1 MTVDLAV
8 MLNIA
13 REAVH
18 LGTRRLKTQAVQQVI
33 AKGDRDMATDIDHT
47 IEREILAFLAERTP
61 GIDRFGEESGGNLAT
76 PHRWVLDPVDGTLN
90 LVHGLPL
97 YGVSLAL
104 TDGIRPLLGVI
115 SLPALDHTYWAA
127 PGIGAW
133 RDGNP
138 IAPSTVNRLS
148 EAMITIGDYGTGDD
162 APERNAVA
170 IALHTALA
178 PVAGKVRMLGSA
190 AVDLA
195 LVADG
200 TLDASITL
208 GNRDWDMA
216 AGVAIARAAGAA
228 VTDTAGSPHD
238 SRSLTTIA
246 TAPGLTGAI
255 LHILATATTGTR
267 YASDRRA
274 ASC

>member
-1 MTVDLAV
+1 MKIDLAV
-8 MLNIA
+8 MLDVA
-13 REAVH
+13 RDAVRR
-18 LGTRRLKTQAVQQVI
+18 GTRRLKTQAVQQVVT
-33 AKGDRDMATDIDHT
+33 KGDRDVATDLDHA
-47 IEREILAFLAERTP
+47 IEREILTFLAERTP
-61 GIDRFGEESGGNLAT
+61 GIDRFGEESGGNPAT

-104 TDGIRPLLGVI
+104 TDGIQPLLGVI
-115 SLPALDHTYWAA
+115 SLPALDRTYWAA

-133 RDGNP
+133 RDGHP
-138 IAPSTVNRLS
+138 IAPSTVSGLPA
-148 EAMITIGDYGTGDD
+148 AMIAIGDYGTGDD

-170 IALHTALA
+170 VALHTALA
-178 PVAGKVRMLGSA
+178 PVAEKVRMLGSA

-228 VTDTAGSPHD
+228 VIDTDGSPHD

-246 TAPGLTGAI
+246 SAPGLTGAL
-255 LHILATATTGTR
+255 LHILTTATTGTR
-267 YASDRRA
+267 YVRRA

>member
-1 MTVDLAV
+1 MMIDVAV
-8 MLNIA
+8 LLDIA
-13 REAVH
+13 LDAVH
-18 LGTRRLKTQAVQQVI
+18 CGIQRLKTQAVQQVM
-33 AKGDRDMATDIDHT
+33 AKGDRDVATDLDHT

-61 GIDRFGEESGGNLAT
+61 SIDRFGEESGGNPAT
-76 PHRWVLDPVDGTLN
+76 PHRWILDPIDGTLN

-115 SLPALDHTYWAA
+115 SLPALDRTYWAA

-138 IAPSTVNRLS
+138 IAPSTVTGLPK
-148 EAMITIGDYGTGDD
+148 AMIAIGDYGTGDD

-170 IALHTALA
+170 VALHTALA

-228 VTDTAGSPHD
+228 VTDTDGNPHD

-246 TAPGLTGAI
+246 TAPGVTGAV
-255 LHILATATTGTR
+255 LRILATATTGTR
-267 YASDRRA
+267 YDRSA
-274 ASC
+274 TAC

>member
-1 MTVDLAV
+1 MTTDLAS
-8 MLNIA
+8 MLNVA
-13 REAVH
+13 RDAVQ
-18 LGTRRLKTQAVQQVI
+18 LGTRRLKTQSVRQVT
-33 AKGDRDMATDIDHT
+33 AKGIRDVATDLDHAV
-47 IEREILAFLAERTP
+47 EGEILAFLAARTP
-61 GIDRFGEESGGNLAT
+61 GIDRFGEESGGNLTT
-76 PHRWVLDPVDGTLN
+76 PLRWVLDPVDGTLN

-104 TDGIRPLLGVI
+104 TDGVRPLLGVI
-115 SLPALDHTYWAA
+115 SLPALERTYWGA

-133 RDGNP
+133 RDGTP
-138 IAPSTVNRLS
+138 IAPSTVNNLPD
-148 EAMITIGDYGTGDD
+148 AMVAIGDYGTGDD

-170 IALHTALA
+170 IALHAALA

-216 AGVAIARAAGAA
+216 AGVAVAQAAGAA
-228 VTDTAGSPHD
+228 VTDTDGSPHE
-238 SRSLTTIA
+238 SRSQTTIA
-246 TAPGLTGAI
+246 LAPGLTGDV
-255 LHILATATTGTR
+255 LRVLAGATVGTR
-267 YASDRRA
+267 YAPDRRA
-274 ASC
+274 TSC

>member
-1 MTVDLAV
+1 MTTDLIV
-8 MLNIA
+8 MLDIA
-13 REAVH
+13 LDAVRR
-18 LGTRRLKTQAVQQVI
+18 GARRLKTQAVQQVI
-33 AKGDRDMATDIDHT
+33 AQGDRDATTDLDHI
-47 IEREILAFLAERTP
+47 IEREVLAFLAERTP
-61 GIDRFGEESGGNLAT
+61 GIDRFGEESGGNPTT
-76 PHRWVLDPVDGTLN
+76 PRRWVLDPIDGTLN

-115 SLPALDHTYWAA
+115 SLPALDRTYCAA

-133 RDGNP
+133 CNGNP
-138 IAPSTVNRLS
+138 IAPSTVSGLP
-148 EAMITIGDYGTGDD
+148 EAMIAIGDYGTGDD
-162 APERNAVA
+162 APQRNAVA

-216 AGVAIARAAGAA
+216 AGVAIARAAGVA
-228 VTDTAGSPHD
+228 VTDTDGSPHD
-238 SRSLTTIA
+238 SRSRTTIA
-246 TAPGLTGAI
+246 TAPGLTASV
-255 LHILATATTGTR
+255 LHILATATTGTQ
-267 YASDRRA
+267 YDRRTP
-274 ASC
+274 C

>member
-1 MTVDLAV
+1 MTTDVPV
-8 MLNIA
+8 MLDIA
-13 REAVH
+13 LAAVRR
-18 LGTRRLKTQAVQQVI
+18 GTRRLKTQSVQQVI
-33 AKGDRDMATDIDHT
+33 AKGNRDAATDLDHT

-61 GIDRFGEESGGNLAT
+61 DIDRFGEESGGNPAT
-76 PHRWVLDPVDGTLN
+76 PNRWVLDPVDGTLN
-90 LVHGLPL
+90 LIHGLPL
-97 YGVSLAL
+97 YGISLAL

-115 SLPALDHTYWAA
+115 SLPTLDRTYSGA

-133 RDGNP
+133 CNGEA
-138 IAPSTVNRLS
+138 IAPSAISVLPD
-148 EAMITIGDYGTGDD
+148 AMIAIGDYGTGDD
-162 APERNAVA
+162 APERNGVAVA
-170 IALHTALA
+170 LHSALA
-178 PVAGKVRMLGSA
+178 PIVGKVRMLGSA

-228 VTDTAGSPHD
+228 VTDTDGSPHD
-238 SRSLTTIA
+238 STALTTIV
-246 TAPGLTGAI
+246 TAPRLTGSV
-255 LHILATATTGTR
+255 LNILATATTGTR
-267 YASDRRA
+267 YDRRA

>member
-1 MTVDLAV
+1 MTINLTV
-8 MLNIA
+8 MLDIA
-13 REAVH
+13 RDAVH
-18 LGTRRLKTQAVQQVI
+18 HGTRRLKTQAVQQVT
-33 AKGDRDMATDIDHT
+33 AKGDRDVATDLDHT

-61 GIDRFGEESGGNLAT
+61 DIDRFGEESGGNPTT
-76 PHRWVLDPVDGTLN
+76 PHRWVLDPIDGTLN

-115 SLPALDHTYWAA
+115 SLPALDRTYCAA

-133 RDGNP
+133 CNGNP
-138 IAPSTVNRLS
+138 IAPSTVSGLP
-148 EAMITIGDYGTGDD
+148 EAMIAIGDYGTGDD
-162 APERNAVA
+162 APQRNAVA

-228 VTDTAGSPHD
+228 VTDTDGSPHD
-238 SRSLTTIA
+238 SRSRTTIA
-246 TAPGLTGAI
+246 TAPGLTASV
-255 LHILATATTGTR
+255 LHILATATTGTQ
-267 YASDRRA
+267 YDRRTP
-274 ASC
+274 C

>member
-1 MTVDLAV
+1 MTIDIAV
-8 MLNIA
+8 MLDIA
-13 REAVH
+13 LDAVRC
-18 LGTRRLKTQAVQQVI
+18 GTQRLKTQAVQQVM
-33 AKGDRDMATDIDHT
+33 AKGDRDVATDLDHT
-47 IEREILAFLAERTP
+47 IEREILTFLAERTP
-61 GIDRFGEESGGNLAT
+61 SIDRFGEESGGNPAT
-76 PHRWVLDPVDGTLN
+76 PHRWILDPIDGTLN

-115 SLPALDHTYWAA
+115 SLPALDRTYWAA

-138 IAPSTVNRLS
+138 IAPSTVTGLP
-148 EAMITIGDYGTGDD
+148 EAMIAIGDYGTGDD

-170 IALHTALA
+170 VALHAALA

-228 VTDTAGSPHD
+228 VTDSDGSPHD
-238 SRSLTTIA
+238 GRSLTTIA
-246 TAPGLTGAI
+246 TAPGLTGSV
-255 LHILATATTGTR
+255 LHLLATAATGTR
-267 YASDRRA
+267 YDRRA
-274 ASC
+274 TAC